1 LKTLELSNALLE
13 KSKLESECNF
23 LKSKLLEKEILLNI
37 INDFIDFNK
46 INQLRVFDKKYFTID
61 KVSNILNNIRNDKDK
76 KIKYIQDL
84 QAKIIPFSNSIIG
97 QHYNDEFQKNI
108 INIENNYNKNIEII
122 YRFESEN
129 KFYERIMFILMS
141 LIAIFGFVGLRD
153 LMINL
158 LY

>member
-1 LKTLELSNALLE
+1 M
-13 KSKLESECNF
+13 
-23 LKSKLLEKEILLNI
+23 
-37 INDFIDFNK
+37 
-46 INQLRVFDKKYFTID
+46 
-61 KVSNILNNIRNDKDK
+61 NNIRNDKDK

-84 QAKIIPFSNSIIG
+84 QTKIIPFSNSIIG

-122 YRFESEN
+122 YQFESEN

-141 LIAIFGFVGLRD
+141 IIAIIGFVGLRD